1 MMFIRLNDVYE
12 FKINQKE
19 QHAITAAFIGKVQ
32 KTMDDSICYNIRF
45 GKKVLERLM
54 TPVITIYSL
63 VRKVWKGELNS

>member
-1 MMFIRLNDVYE
+1 MTYMNLRSTKKN
-12 FKINQKE
+12 NT
-19 QHAITAAFIGKVQ
+19 AITAAFIGKVQ

-54 TPVITIYSL
+54 TPVITIYNL